1 MKTGTGLALIC
12 VGAILAFAVTANNS
26 VFNWNIAGWVIM
38 LVGLFGLVIPLKG
51 YAWVSRRLTVRQARP
66 GNRSNHEVTDPTNV
80 GRNPA
85 NSRVPAALTGPVP
98 WAAPTHPPRW
108 TGPGTPPPIQPT
120 CARARPKW
128 SRTSR
133 GVTPR

>member
-38 LVGLFGLVIPLKG
+38 LVGLFGLVIPRKG

-66 GNRSNHEVTDPTNV
+66 GNRSNDEVIYPTNV

-85 NSRVPAALTGPVP
+85 NSRVPAALP
-98 WAAPTHPPRW
+98 APGAVGSPEASTHVDGARDRDMSTNPADMR
-108 TGPGTPPPIQPT
+108 PGETH
-120 CARARPKW
+120 
-128 SRTSR
+128 
-133 GVTPR
+133 VVEDVYEE

>member
-38 LVGLFGLVIPLKG
+38 LVGLFGLVIPRKG

-66 GNRSNHEVTDPTNV
+66 GNRSNDEVIYPTNV

-85 NSRVPAALTGPVP
+85 NSRVPAALP
-98 WAAPTHPPRW
+98 APGAVGHPEASTHVDGARDMSTSPADMR
-108 TGPGTPPPIQPT
+108 PGETH
-120 CARARPKW
+120 
-128 SRTSR
+128 
-133 GVTPR
+133 VVEDVYEE

>member
-12 VGAILAFAVTANNS
+12 VGAILAFAVTADNS

-38 LVGLFGLVIPLKG
+38 LVGLFGLVIPRKG

-66 GNRSNHEVTDPTNV
+66 GNRSNDEVIYPTNV

-85 NSRVPAALTGPVP
+85 NSRVPAALPAPG
-98 WAAPTHPPRW
+98 AAGSPESSTHMDGARDSSTNPADMR
-108 TGPGTPPPIQPT
+108 PGETH
-120 CARARPKW
+120 
-128 SRTSR
+128 
-133 GVTPR
+133 VVEDVYEE

>member
-38 LVGLFGLVIPLKG
+38 LVGLFGLVIPRKG
-51 YAWVSRRLTVRQARP
+51 YAWVSRRLTVRQAR
-66 GNRSNHEVTDPTNV
+66 GNRSNDEVIYPTNV

-85 NSRVPAALTGPVP
+85 NSRVPAALPS
-98 WAAPTHPPRW
+98 
-108 TGPGTPPPIQPT
+108 PGAVGSPEASSHADG
-120 CARARPKW
+120 ARDVSTNPADMRQGE
-128 SRTSR
+128 TQ
-133 GVTPR
+133 VVEDVYEE

>member
-38 LVGLFGLVIPLKG
+38 LVGLFGLVIPRKG

-66 GNRSNHEVTDPTNV
+66 GNRSNDEVIYPTNV

-85 NSRVPAALTGPVP
+85 NSRVPAALPAPGAVGSPE
-98 WAAPTHPPRW
+98 AATHADGARDVSTNPADMR
-108 TGPGTPPPIQPT
+108 PGETH
-120 CARARPKW
+120 
-128 SRTSR
+128 
-133 GVTPR
+133 VVEDVYEE

>member
-38 LVGLFGLVIPLKG
+38 LVGLFGLVIPRKG

-66 GNRSNHEVTDPTNV
+66 GNRSNDEVIYPTNV

-85 NSRVPAALTGPVP
+85 NSRVPAALP
-98 WAAPTHPPRW
+98 APGAVGSPEASTQVDGARDMSTNPADMR
-108 TGPGTPPPIQPT
+108 PGETQ
-120 CARARPKW
+120 
-128 SRTSR
+128 
-133 GVTPR
+133 VVEDVYEE